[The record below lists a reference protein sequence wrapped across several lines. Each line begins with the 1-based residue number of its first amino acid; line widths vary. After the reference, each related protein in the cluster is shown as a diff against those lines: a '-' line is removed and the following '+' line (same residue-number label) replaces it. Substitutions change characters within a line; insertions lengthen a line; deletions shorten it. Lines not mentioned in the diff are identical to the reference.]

1 MKIFSKNV
9 GIPLPFLVFGIPD
22 EPPCYVRQC
31 WPIGLICPG
40 VDLLHMYF
48 GNALQYTTAHLQ
60 VLFSLQHLGRI
71 TKN

>member
-1 MKIFSKNV
+1 MLCKAVLTIWSDMSRDKFAACV
-9 GIPLPFLVFGIPD
+9 
-22 EPPCYVRQC
+22 
-31 WPIGLICPG
+31 
-40 VDLLHMYF
+40 F